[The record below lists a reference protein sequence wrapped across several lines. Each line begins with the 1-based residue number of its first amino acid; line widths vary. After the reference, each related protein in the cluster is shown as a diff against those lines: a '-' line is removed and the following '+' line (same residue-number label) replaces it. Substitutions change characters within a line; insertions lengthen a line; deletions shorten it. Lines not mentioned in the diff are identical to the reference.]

1 MRYLDFIEKLYLK
14 KEIKLKEFNFKV
26 LHGILPCNCNLRKWK
41 IRVNET
47 CEVCNQVQTIEHL
60 LYSCCYVSP
69 LWRIVNNVFGS
80 NVNYYQ
86 ILGLEENFEYNKI
99 ITIVCFLIYKQ
110 WLLLSLEGKSR
121 SSTIALDWFKY
132 ELKFRVEIYQKCNCT
147 DSEHVD
153 NMRQLIMCL

>member
-1 MRYLDFIEKLYLK
+1 M
-14 KEIKLKEFNFKV
+14 
-26 LHGILPCNCNLRKWK
+26 
-41 IRVNET
+41 
-47 CEVCNQVQTIEHL
+47 CNQVQTIEHL

-86 ILGLEENFEYNKI
+86 ILGLDENLEYNAI

-121 SSTIALDWFKY
+121 SSAIALDWFKY
-132 ELKFRVEIYQKCNCT
+132 ELKVRVEIYEKSNCI

-153 NMRQLIMCL
+153 NMRHLMMCL